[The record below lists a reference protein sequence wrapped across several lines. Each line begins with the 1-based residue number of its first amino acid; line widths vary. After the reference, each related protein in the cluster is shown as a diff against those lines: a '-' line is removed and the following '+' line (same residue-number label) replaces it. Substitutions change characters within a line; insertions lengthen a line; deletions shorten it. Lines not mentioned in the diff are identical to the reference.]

1 MTISSI
7 IDKYYGLEPADPFDP
22 NMPDAVRRTRN
33 VKVKAVDELNFIICV
48 AEQLK
53 RTATTIPEENNID
66 HAERCERWCAAIREA
81 DLALHRA
88 LSLEYS

>member
-33 VKVKAVDELNFIICV
+33 VKVRAVDELDSIIRL
-48 AEQLK
+48 AEQFK
-53 RTATTIPEENNID
+53 RTATTIPEKNNTD
-66 HAERCERWCAAIREA
+66 HAELCERWCAAIREA
-81 DLALHRA
+81 NLALHRA
-88 LSLEYS
+88 LSVEYD